1 MYARNLYILAATLGF
16 FALISLVF
24 AFTGVMQ
31 EPGAPS
37 QASLWRTI
45 GIFLIVGALVA
56 TLMGVL
62 QKMFEQAE
70 RRDAERRQA
79 ERDKRRR
86 Q

>member
-16 FALISLVF
+16 FAGVSFVF

-45 GIFLIVGALVA
+45 GIFLVLGALIA
-56 TLMGVL
+56 TLLGVL

-70 RRDAERRQA
+70 RRDMEQRKA
-79 ERDKRRR
+79 RRR
-86 Q
+86 GGK

>member
-16 FALISLVF
+16 FAVISFVF

-45 GIFLIVGALVA
+45 GIFLVLGALIS

-70 RRDAERRQA
+70 RRDAERRKSKLEQ
-79 ERDKRRR
+79 RRKL
-86 Q
+86 